1 MAKYKLCVLGWGME
15 GCAHTLTNEE
25 VQKLRDYKDEN
36 SHDEYSEMY
45 SELPEILEGFEHG
58 DTNWWT
64 ASRPYVNSS
73 LRFVLKNENDEVVW
87 EKGWEELA
95 DNYAL
100 DEKYGLPEDFEEPM
114 EHIDAYPH
122 DEHKNILCVIEDVKG
137 TMCNYIVESD
147 EVPVVED
154 FGFTAH
160 SLESPVFDYEYM
172 DKMFYKN
179 QELEKDFEDE
189 WISGKSLDIYVFT
202 LEDVN
207 DGVYDFDEDEEE

>member
-1 MAKYKLCVLGWGME
+1 ME

-25 VQKLRDYKDEN
+25 VQKLRDYKDKN
-36 SHDEYSEMY
+36 SHNEYSEMY
-45 SELPEILEGFEHG
+45 SELPEILESFEHG

-87 EKGWEELA
+87 ETPHTETLDVYE
-95 DNYAL
+95 L
-100 DEKYGLPEDFEEPM
+100 DEKYGLPKDFENLM
-114 EHIDAYPH
+114 ESIDAYPH
-122 DEHKNILCVIEDVKG
+122 DGHENILCVIEDVKG
-137 TMCNYIVESD
+137 TLSNYIIESD

-154 FGFTAH
+154 FGFTTH

-189 WISGKSLDIYVFT
+189 WINGKSLDIYVFT

-207 DGVYDFDEDEEE
+207 NGVYDLDEEE

>member
-1 MAKYKLCVLGWGME
+1 MSKYKLCVLGWGME
-15 GCAHTLTNEE
+15 GCTHTLTNEE
-25 VQKLRDYKDEN
+25 VQKLRDYKDKN
-36 SHDEYSEMY
+36 SHNEYSEMY
-45 SELPEILEGFEHG
+45 SELPEILESFEHG

-87 EKGWEELA
+87 ETPHTETLDVYE
-95 DNYAL
+95 L
-100 DEKYGLPEDFEEPM
+100 DEKYGLPKDFENLM
-114 EHIDAYPH
+114 ESIDAYPH
-122 DEHKNILCVIEDVKG
+122 DGHENILCVIEDVKG
-137 TMCNYIVESD
+137 TLSNYIIESD

-154 FGFTAH
+154 FGFTTH

-189 WISGKSLDIYVFT
+189 WVTGKSLDIYVFT

-207 DGVYDFDEDEEE
+207 DGVYDLDEEE

>member
-25 VQKLRDYKDEN
+25 VQKLRDYKDKN
-36 SHDEYSEMY
+36 SHNEYSEMY
-45 SELPEILEGFEHG
+45 SELPEILESFEHG

-87 EKGWEELA
+87 ETPHTETLDVYE
-95 DNYAL
+95 L
-100 DEKYGLPEDFEEPM
+100 DEKYGLPKDFENLM
-114 EHIDAYPH
+114 ESIDAYPH
-122 DEHKNILCVIEDVKG
+122 DGHENILCVIEDVKG
-137 TMCNYIVESD
+137 TLSNYIIESD

-154 FGFTAH
+154 FGFTTH

-179 QELEKDFEDE
+179 QELEKDFDDE
-189 WISGKSLDIYVFT
+189 WINGKSLDIYVFT

-207 DGVYDFDEDEEE
+207 DGVYDLDEEE

>member
-1 MAKYKLCVLGWGME
+1 ME

-25 VQKLRDYKDEN
+25 VQKLRDYKDKN
-36 SHDEYSEMY
+36 SHNEYSEMY
-45 SELPEILEGFEHG
+45 SELPEILESFEHG

-87 EKGWEELA
+87 ETPHTETLDVYE
-95 DNYAL
+95 L
-100 DEKYGLPEDFEEPM
+100 DEKYGLPKDFENLM
-114 EHIDAYPH
+114 ESIDAYPH
-122 DEHKNILCVIEDVKG
+122 DGHENILCVIEDVKG
-137 TMCNYIVESD
+137 TLSNYIIESD

-154 FGFTAH
+154 FGFTTH

-189 WISGKSLDIYVFT
+189 WINGKSLDIYVFT

-207 DGVYDFDEDEEE
+207 DGVYDLDEEE

>member
-1 MAKYKLCVLGWGME
+1 MAKYKLCVLGLGME

-36 SHDEYSEMY
+36 SIDEYSQIY
-45 SELPEILEGFEHG
+45 SELPEILENFEHG
-58 DTNWWT
+58 NTNWWT

-73 LRFVLKNENDEVVW
+73 LRFVLKNQNDEVLW
-87 EKGWEELA
+87 EKPHTETSDVYVL
-95 DNYAL
+95 N
-100 DEKYGLPEDFEEPM
+100 EKYGLPEDFENATEN
-114 EHIDAYPH
+114 IDAYPNDGH
-122 DEHKNILCVIEDVKG
+122 ENILCIIEDVKG
-137 TMCNYIVESD
+137 TICNYILESE

-154 FGFTAH
+154 FGFTSP
-160 SLESPVFDYEYM
+160 SLESPVFDYENI

-189 WISGKSLDIYVFT
+189 LIKGKSLDIYVFT

-207 DGVYDFDEDEEE
+207 DGFYDLDEEE

>member
-1 MAKYKLCVLGWGME
+1 MAKYKLCVLGLGME

-36 SHDEYSEMY
+36 SHDEYSQMY
-45 SELPEILEGFEHG
+45 SELPEILDSFEHG
-58 DTNWWT
+58 YTNWWT

-87 EKGWEELA
+87 ETPHTGTSDIYK
-95 DNYAL
+95 L
-100 DEKYGLPEDFEEPM
+100 DEKYGLSKDFENLM
-114 EHIDAYPH
+114 ESIDAYPH
-122 DEHKNILCVIEDVKG
+122 DGHENILCIIEDFKG
-137 TMCNYIVESD
+137 TLCDYTIESD

-172 DKMFYKN
+172 GKMFYKN

-189 WISGKSLDIYVFT
+189 WINRKSLDIYVFT
-202 LEDVN
+202 LEGVN
-207 DGVYDFDEDEEE
+207 RGVYDLDEEE

>member
-25 VQKLRDYKDEN
+25 VQKLRDYKDKN
-36 SHDEYSEMY
+36 SHNEYSEMY
-45 SELPEILEGFEHG
+45 SELPEILESFEHG

-87 EKGWEELA
+87 ETPHTETLDVYE
-95 DNYAL
+95 L
-100 DEKYGLPEDFEEPM
+100 DEKYGLPKDFENLM
-114 EHIDAYPH
+114 ESIDAYPH
-122 DEHKNILCVIEDVKG
+122 DGHENILCVIEDVKG
-137 TMCNYIVESD
+137 TLSNYIIESD

-154 FGFTAH
+154 FGFTTH

-189 WISGKSLDIYVFT
+189 WINGKSLDIYVFT

-207 DGVYDFDEDEEE
+207 DGVYDLDEEE

>member
-1 MAKYKLCVLGWGME
+1 
-15 GCAHTLTNEE
+15 
-25 VQKLRDYKDEN
+25 
-36 SHDEYSEMY
+36 MY
-45 SELPEILEGFEHG
+45 SELPEILESFEHG

-87 EKGWEELA
+87 ETPHTETLDVYE
-95 DNYAL
+95 L
-100 DEKYGLPEDFEEPM
+100 DEKYGLPKDFENLM
-114 EHIDAYPH
+114 ESIDAYPH
-122 DEHKNILCVIEDVKG
+122 DGHENILCVIEDVKG
-137 TMCNYIVESD
+137 TLSNYIIESD

-154 FGFTAH
+154 FGFTTH

-189 WISGKSLDIYVFT
+189 WINGKSLDIYVFT

-207 DGVYDFDEDEEE
+207 DGVYDLDEEE

>member
-45 SELPEILEGFEHG
+45 SELPEILESFEHG

-87 EKGWEELA
+87 ETPHTETLDVYE
-95 DNYAL
+95 L
-100 DEKYGLPEDFEEPM
+100 DEKYGLPKDFENLM
-114 EHIDAYPH
+114 ESIDAYPH
-122 DEHKNILCVIEDVKG
+122 DGHENILCVIEDVKG
-137 TMCNYIVESD
+137 TLSNYIIESD

-154 FGFTAH
+154 FGFTTH

-189 WISGKSLDIYVFT
+189 WINGKSLDIYVFT

-207 DGVYDFDEDEEE
+207 NGVYDLDEEE